1 MSLSIYEQILNNM
14 LRLVN
19 KTKEELLTNKDFY
32 FKNKISEEEY
42 NNWYNES
49 LNLLYKEYPNENK
62 DFIKKSFDLFD
73 IKWGLLYIHQ
83 RAPEKITTLEPIE
96 GVKQKKLGI
105 VHDTLKDL
113 TR

>member
-19 KTKEELLTNKDFY
+19 KTKEDLLTSKDFY
-32 FKNKISEEEY
+32 HKNKITEEVY
-42 NNWYNES
+42 KTWYNES
-49 LNLLYKEYPNENK
+49 LNNLYKEYPNENK

-73 IKWGLLYIHQ
+73 IKWGLLYIYQ
-83 RAPEKITTLEPIE
+83 KAPEKISFEPIE
-96 GVKQKKLGI
+96 GVKRKKLGI
-105 VHDTLKDL
+105 DNTLKDL